1 VWCCFR
7 IDSKSLIWEE
17 MSMSVLIRGMEMRDP
32 ETGRFLNG
40 HNRYEQ
46 LKTVDGAEWKP
57 LLPIANDEIWKDIG
71 GFEGRYRISNYG
83 RVRNREGLVKSQ
95 RKRNGYYSVGL
106 RDGKGRKHFSLHRL
120 VADAFVKNKNPEAF
134 KQINHRD
141 ENKENNRADNLEWC
155 DGMYNTH
162 YGTAIERMRE
172 RRWGRAPTIIP
183 AEEGE

>member
-1 VWCCFR
+1 
-7 IDSKSLIWEE
+7 
-17 MSMSVLIRGMEMRDP
+17 MSMGIYIKGMEMRDP

-57 LLPIANDEIWKDIG
+57 LSPVADDEMWKDID

-83 RVRNREGLVKSQ
+83 RVRNRDGLIKTQ
-95 RKRNGYYSVGL
+95 RKRNGYHSVGL
-106 RDGKGRKHFSLHRL
+106 RYGDGRKHYSLHRL
-120 VADAFVKNKNPEAF
+120 VAEAFVPNENPSVF
-134 KQINHRD
+134 NQVNHRD

-172 RRWGRAPTIIP
+172 RRWGNAPTIIP
-183 AEEGE
+183 AEEGET